1 MATPARS
8 SGLFSGLVLI
18 FVGILLM
25 LHNYGRLELYGF
37 FARWWPLI
45 IIFWG
50 AVKLY
55 ERTAGRRFGGSDGR
69 VTGNEAGLVL
79 GVVALVAIVALA
91 ERGKEKLGVT
101 IDPGESFSYDIDVAP
116 KKITSNARVMVR
128 NGHGDISVRGSESGE
143 IRVTAKKTVHA
154 WSETDAARIAEP
166 VNVTIEQN
174 GDGYEV
180 RPSGY
185 DVSNSRIGVDLE
197 VAIPKKSFL
206 SVKTDQG
213 DVTVSGI
220 SSDVVITDMKGDVD
234 VRGTAG
240 DVNVETRKGDVKIS
254 GTKGDVKVSGKG
266 GEIEVNDTAG
276 SLTVEGDF
284 YGPVRA
290 DKAVK
295 GVRMV
300 SAKTDLTLS
309 ALAGHME
316 IGSGNMDIVD
326 APGNLSLRTRDSEIN
341 VENPGG
347 KVNIDNRNASIGVRF
362 SSAPK
367 EDVQITNSSS
377 EITLTLPG
385 NASFEIVA
393 DCRNCEI
400 SSEFPGLGASKT
412 ESGDS
417 HLAGKYGSGKGPKI
431 SLKTSYGNI
440 SLRRTSV
447 SLPAPPTPPVPP
459 MPPLPAM
466 PSIPPKEI
474 PPSTVQ

>member
-18 FVGILLM
+18 SVGLLVL
-25 LHNYGRLELYGF
+25 LHNYGHLDLHGF
-37 FARWWPLI
+37 FVRWWPLM

-55 ERTAGRRFGGSDGR
+55 ERTAGRRFGGSDSGR
-69 VTGNEAGLVL
+69 VTGSEAGLVV
-79 GVVALVAIVALA
+79 GMVALVAIVALA
-91 ERGKEKLGVT
+91 DRTKQKFGAV
-101 IDPGESFSYDIDVAP
+101 IDPGESFSYDLDVAP
-116 KKITSNARVMVR
+116 KKIPANARVMVR
-128 NGHGDISVRGSESGE
+128 NGRGDISVRGSDSGE
-143 IRVTAKKTVHA
+143 IRVTAKKTVRT
-154 WSETDAARIAEP
+154 WSETEAARIAEP
-166 VNVTIEQN
+166 VKVTIEQN

-185 DVSNSRIGVDLE
+185 DLSNSRIGVDLE
-197 VAIPKKSFL
+197 VVIPKKSVL
-206 SVKTDQG
+206 SIKTEKG
-213 DVTVSGI
+213 DVSVSGI
-220 SSDVVITDMKGDVD
+220 SGDVGITDMGGDVD

-240 DVNVETRKGDVKIS
+240 DVNVEMRKGDTKVS

-266 GEIEVNDTAG
+266 GEIEVNDTTG
-276 SLTVEGDF
+276 SLTVEGEF

-290 DKAVK
+290 DKAGK

-300 SAKTDLTLS
+300 SSKTDLTLS

-316 IGSGNMDIVD
+316 VGSGNMDLVD
-326 APGNLSLRTRDSEIN
+326 AQGNLSLRTRDSEIN

-377 EITLTLPG
+377 EIALTVPG
-385 NASFEIVA
+385 SASFEIVA

-400 SSEFPGLGASKT
+400 SSELPGLAATKT
-412 ESGDS
+412 GSGDS

-431 SLKTSYGNI
+431 TLKTSYGNI

-447 SLPAPPTPPVPP
+447 SLPAPPAPPAPP
-459 MPPLPAM
+459 MPPKV
-466 PSIPPKEI
+466 IPPPTE
-474 PPSTVQ
+474 Q

>member
-1 MATPARS
+1 MPTTTRS

-18 FVGILLM
+18 SVGVLLL
-25 LHNYGRLELYGF
+25 LHNYGHLEIGEF
-37 FARWWPLI
+37 FKRWWPLM

-50 AVKLY
+50 AIKLY
-55 ERTAGRRFGGSDGR
+55 ERTAGRRFGGGDGGR
-69 VTGNEAGLVL
+69 ASGSEAGLVL
-79 GVVALVAIVALA
+79 AMVALVAIVALA
-91 ERGKEKLGVT
+91 TRIKDHFGPVMDT
-101 IDPGESFSYDIDVAP
+101 SESFSYDIDVAP
-116 KKITSNARVMVR
+116 KKVAANARVMVR
-128 NGHGDISVRGSESGE
+128 NGRGDIIVRGSDSGE
-143 IRVTAKKTVHA
+143 IRVTAKKTVKS

-180 RPSGY
+180 HPTGFDLS
-185 DVSNSRIGVDLE
+185 SSKIGVDLE
-197 VAIPKKSFL
+197 VAIPRKSAL
-206 SVKTDQG
+206 SVKTDKG
-213 DVTVSGI
+213 NVNISGI
-220 SSDVVITDMKGDVD
+220 SGDVVVTDMIGDVD

-240 DVNVETRKGDVKIS
+240 DVNVEMRKGDAKVS
-254 GTKGDVKVSGKG
+254 GTKGDVKISGKG

-284 YGPVRA
+284 YGPIRA

-300 SAKTDLTLS
+300 SSKTDLTLS
-309 ALAGHME
+309 ALAGHFE
-316 IGSGNMDIVD
+316 AGSGNMDIVD

-347 KVNIDNRNASIGVRF
+347 KVGIDNRNAAVGVRF

-377 EITLTLPG
+377 EIALTVPG
-385 NASFEIVA
+385 GASFEIAA

-417 HLAGKYGSGKGPKI
+417 HLTGKYGNGKGPKI
-431 SLKTSYGNI
+431 TLKTSYGNI

-447 SLPAPPTPPVPP
+447 ALPAPPAPAAPPAPP
-459 MPPLPAM
+459 APR
-466 PSIPPKEI
+466 EI
-474 PPSTVQ
+474 PPSREQ

>member
-18 FVGILLM
+18 SVGVLVL
-25 LHNYGRLELYGF
+25 LHNYGHLDLHGF
-37 FARWWPLI
+37 FVRWWPLM

-55 ERTAGRRFGGSDGR
+55 ERTAGRRFGGSDGGR
-69 VTGNEAGLVL
+69 VTGNEAGLVV
-79 GVVALVAIVALA
+79 GMVALVAIVALA
-91 ERGKEKLGVT
+91 DRTKQKFGAVLE
-101 IDPGESFSYDIDVAP
+101 PGESFSYDLDVAP
-116 KKITSNARVMVR
+116 KKIPANARVMVR
-128 NGHGDISVRGSESGE
+128 NGHGDITVRGSDSGE

-154 WSETDAARIAEP
+154 WSETDAAHIAEP
-166 VNVTIEQN
+166 IKVTIEQN

-185 DVSNSRIGVDLE
+185 DLSSSRIGVDLE
-197 VAIPKKSFL
+197 VAIPKKSVL

-220 SSDVVITDMKGDVD
+220 SGDVGITDMKGDVD
-234 VRGTAG
+234 VRGTTG
-240 DVNVETRKGDVKIS
+240 DVNVEMRKGDAKVSSTKGDVKI
-254 GTKGDVKVSGKG
+254 SGKG

-290 DKAVK
+290 EKAVK

-300 SAKTDLTLS
+300 SPKTDLTLS

-316 IGSGNMDIVD
+316 TGSGNMDIVD

-377 EITLTLPG
+377 EIALTVPG
-385 NASFEIVA
+385 SASFEIVA

-400 SSEFPGLGASKT
+400 SSEFPGLTATKT
-412 ESGDS
+412 GSGDS
-417 HLAGKYGSGKGPKI
+417 HLAGKFGTGKGPKI
-431 SLKTSYGNI
+431 TMKTSYGNI
-440 SLRRTSV
+440 SLHRTSV
-447 SLPAPPTPPVPP
+447 ALPAPPSPPAPP
-459 MPPLPAM
+459 QPPRVIPLPT
-466 PSIPPKEI
+466 E
-474 PPSTVQ
+474 Q

>member
-18 FVGILLM
+18 SVGILVL
-25 LHNYGRLELYGF
+25 LHNYGHLDLHGF
-37 FARWWPLI
+37 FRRWWPLM

-55 ERTAGRRFGGSDGR
+55 ERTAGRRFGGSDAGG
-69 VTGNEAGLVL
+69 VTGTEVLLVVGMLALL
-79 GVVALVAIVALA
+79 GIVVGADYT
-91 ERGKEKLGVT
+91 KQKLGGIAEVG
-101 IDPGESFSYDIDVAP
+101 DSFSYDIDVAP
-116 KKITSNARVMVR
+116 KKIPANSRVVVR
-128 NGHGDISVRGSESGE
+128 SGHGDITVRAGESGE
-143 IRVTAKKTVHA
+143 IRVTAKKTVRS
-154 WSETDAARIAEP
+154 WSEKEAERIAEP
-166 VNVTIEQN
+166 VNVTVEQN
-174 GDGYEV
+174 GDGYEIH
-180 RPSGY
+180 PTGF
-185 DVSNSRIGVDLE
+185 DLSNSKIGVDLE
-197 VAIPKKSFL
+197 VAIPKKSVL
-206 SVKTDQG
+206 SVKTDKG

-220 SSDVVITDMKGDVD
+220 SGDVGITDMTGDVD

-240 DVNVETRKGDVKIS
+240 DVNVEMHKGDAKVS
-254 GTKGDVKVSGKG
+254 GTKGDVKISGKG

-276 SLTVEGDF
+276 SVTVEGDF

-300 SAKTDLTLS
+300 SSKTDLTLS

-316 IGSGNMDIVD
+316 VGSGNMDIVD

-347 KVNIDNRNASIGVRF
+347 KVSIDNRNASIGVRF

-377 EITLTLPG
+377 EIALTVPG
-385 NASFEIVA
+385 GASFEIVA

-400 SSEFPGLGASKT
+400 SSEFPGLTATKT

-417 HLAGKYGSGKGPKI
+417 HLAGKFGSGKGPKI
-431 SLKTSYGNI
+431 TLKTSYGNI
-440 SLRRTSV
+440 SLRRTS
-447 SLPAPPTPPVPP
+447 LAIPAPPAPPAPP
-459 MPPLPAM
+459 QAPRV
-466 PSIPPKEI
+466 IPPTTE
-474 PPSTVQ
+474 Q

>member
-18 FVGILLM
+18 SVGVLLL
-25 LHNYGRLELYGF
+25 LHYHGRLDLHDF
-37 FARWWPLI
+37 FVRWWPLM

-55 ERTAGRRFGGSDGR
+55 ERTAGRRFGGSDGGR
-69 VTGNEAGLVL
+69 ITGNEVGLVV
-79 GVVALVAIVALA
+79 GVVALVAVVALI
-91 ERGKEKLGVT
+91 GHVGDGFGP

-116 KKITSNARVMVR
+116 KKIPANARVLVR
-128 NGHGDISVRGSESGE
+128 NGRGDITVRGSDSGE
-143 IRVTAKKTVHA
+143 IHVTAKKTVRA

-166 VNVTIEQN
+166 INVTIEQN
-174 GDGYEV
+174 GDAYEV
-180 RPSGY
+180 RPSGF
-185 DVSNSRIGVDLE
+185 DLSNSRIGVDLE
-197 VAIPKKSFL
+197 VAIPRKSVL
-206 SVKTDQG
+206 AVKTDQG

-220 SSDVVITDMKGDVD
+220 SADVGITDMKGDVD

-240 DVNVETRKGDVKIS
+240 DVNVEMRKGDAKVS
-254 GTKGDVKVSGKG
+254 STRGDVKVSGKG
-266 GEIEVNDTAG
+266 GEIEVNDTTG

-300 SAKTDLTLS
+300 SVKTDLTLS

-316 IGSGNMDIVD
+316 AGSGNMDIVD
-326 APGNLSLRTRDSEIN
+326 APGNLSLRTRDAEVN

-347 KVNIDNRNASIGVRF
+347 KVNIDNRNASVGVRF

-377 EITLTLPG
+377 EIALTVPG
-385 NASFEIVA
+385 SASFEIVA

-400 SSEFPGLGASKT
+400 SSEFPGLSASKT
-412 ESGDS
+412 GSGDS
-417 HLAGKYGSGKGPKI
+417 HLAGRYGGGKGPKI
-431 SLKTSYGNI
+431 TLKTSYGNI

-447 SLPAPPTPPVPP
+447 SLPAPPTPPAPP
-459 MPPLPAM
+459 
-466 PSIPPKEI
+466 IPPKEI
-474 PPSTVQ
+474 PPAREQ

>member
-1 MATPARS
+1 MPTPARS

-18 FVGILLM
+18 SVGVLLL
-25 LHNYGRLELYGF
+25 LHNYGNLEIGEF
-37 FARWWPLI
+37 FKRWWPLM

-50 AVKLY
+50 AIKLY
-55 ERTAGRRFGGSDGR
+55 ERTAGRRFGGSDGGR
-69 VTGNEAGLVL
+69 ATGSEAGLVL
-79 GVVALVAIVALA
+79 AMVALVAIVALVS
-91 ERGKEKLGVT
+91 R
-101 IDPGESFSYDIDVAP
+101 IPGHFGPVIAPGDSYSYDIDVAP
-116 KKITSNARVMVR
+116 KKIPVNARVMVR
-128 NGHGDISVRGSESGE
+128 NGRGDIVVRGSDNGE
-143 IRVTAKKTVHA
+143 IRVTAKKTVKS
-154 WSETDAARIAEP
+154 WSETEAARVAEP
-166 VNVTIEQN
+166 VKVTIEQN

-180 RPSGY
+180 HPAGFDLS
-185 DVSNSRIGVDLE
+185 SSKIGVDLE
-197 VAIPKKSFL
+197 VAIPKKSVL
-206 SVKTDQG
+206 SVKTDKG

-220 SSDVVITDMKGDVD
+220 SGDVVITDMTGDVD

-240 DVNVETRKGDVKIS
+240 DVNVEMRKGDAKVS
-254 GTKGDVKVSGKG
+254 GTKGDVKISGKG

-300 SAKTDLTLS
+300 SSKTDLTLS
-309 ALAGHME
+309 ALAGHFE
-316 IGSGNMDIVD
+316 AGSGNMDIVD

-347 KVNIDNRNASIGVRF
+347 KVSIDNRNASVGVRF

-377 EITLTLPG
+377 EIALTVPG
-385 NASFEIVA
+385 GASFDITA

-400 SSEFPGLGASKT
+400 SSEFSGLGASKT

-431 SLKTSYGNI
+431 TLKTSYGNI

-447 SLPAPPTPPVPP
+447 AIPAPPAPAGPPAPP
-459 MPPLPAM
+459 APR
-466 PSIPPKEI
+466 EI
-474 PPSTVQ
+474 PPSREQ

>member
-18 FVGILLM
+18 SVGILVL
-25 LHNYGRLELYGF
+25 LHNYGHLDLHGF
-37 FARWWPLI
+37 FRRWWPLM

-55 ERTAGRRFGGSDGR
+55 ERTAGRRFGGSDGGG
-69 VTGNEAGLVL
+69 VTGTEVL
-79 GVVALVAIVALA
+79 LVAGMLALLGIVV
-91 ERGKEKLGVT
+91 GVDYTKQKLGGIAEVG
-101 IDPGESFSYDIDVAP
+101 DSFSYDIDVAP
-116 KKITSNARVMVR
+116 KKIPANARVMVR
-128 NGHGDISVRGSESGE
+128 SGHGDITVRAGETGE
-143 IRVTAKKTVHA
+143 IRVTAKKTVRS
-154 WSETDAARIAEP
+154 WSEKEAERIAEP

-180 RPSGY
+180 HPTGFDLS
-185 DVSNSRIGVDLE
+185 SSKIGVDLE
-197 VAIPKKSFL
+197 VAIPKKSVL
-206 SVKTDQG
+206 SVKTDKG

-220 SSDVVITDMKGDVD
+220 SGDVGITDMTGDVD
-234 VRGTAG
+234 VRGTTG
-240 DVNVETRKGDVKIS
+240 DVNVEMRKGDAKVS
-254 GTKGDVKVSGKG
+254 GTKGDVKISGKG

-300 SAKTDLTLS
+300 SSKTDLTLS

-316 IGSGNMDIVD
+316 TGSGNMDIVD
-326 APGNLSLRTRDSEIN
+326 APGNLSLRTRDAEIN

-347 KVNIDNRNASIGVRF
+347 KVIIDNRNASIGVRF

-377 EITLTLPG
+377 EIALTVPG
-385 NASFEIVA
+385 SASFEVVA

-400 SSEFPGLGASKT
+400 SSEFPGLTATKT

-431 SLKTSYGNI
+431 TLKTSYGNI
-440 SLRRTSV
+440 SLRRTS
-447 SLPAPPTPPVPP
+447 LAIPAPPAPPAPP
-459 MPPLPAM
+459 M
-466 PSIPPKEI
+466 PPKEI
-474 PPSTVQ
+474 PPATEQ

>member
-8 SGLFSGLVLI
+8 SGLFSGLLLI
-18 FVGILLM
+18 FVGILLL
-25 LHNYGRLELYGF
+25 LHNYGRLELYEF
-37 FARWWPLI
+37 FARWWPLLI
-45 IIFWG
+45 ILWG

-55 ERTAGRRFGGSDGR
+55 ERTAGFRSGGSAGGR
-69 VTGNEAGLVL
+69 VTGNEAGLVVA
-79 GVVALVAIVALA
+79 VVALVAIVTFAG
-91 ERGKEKLGVT
+91 RTKQR
-101 IDPGESFSYDIDVAP
+101 IDDVIEPGESFSYDLDVAP
-116 KKITSNARVMVR
+116 KKIPANSRVMVR
-128 NGHGDISVRGSESGE
+128 NGRGDITVRGSDNGE
-143 IRVTAKKTVHA
+143 IRVTATKTVKS
-154 WSETDAARIAEP
+154 WSERDADRLAEP
-166 VNVTIEQN
+166 IHVSIEQN

-180 RPSGY
+180 HPSGF
-185 DVSNSRIGVDLE
+185 DLSSSRIGVNLE
-197 VAIPKKSFL
+197 AAIPKKSAL
-206 SVKTDQG
+206 LIKTDKG
-213 DVTVSGI
+213 DVSVSGI
-220 SSDVVITDMKGDVD
+220 SGDVGVTDMLGNVD

-240 DVNVETRKGDVKIS
+240 DVNVETRKGDVRVS
-254 GTKGDVKVSGKG
+254 STKGDVKVSGKG

-290 DKAVK
+290 DKAGK

-316 IGSGNMDIVD
+316 VGSGNMDIVD
-326 APGNLSLRTRDSEIN
+326 APGNLTLRTRDSEIN

-347 KVNIDNRNASIGVRF
+347 KVNIDNRNASIAVRY

-367 EDVQITNSSS
+367 EDVQITNSSG
-377 EITLTLPG
+377 EIALTVPG
-385 NASFEIVA
+385 SAGFEIAA

-431 SLKTSYGNI
+431 TLKTSYANI

-447 SLPAPPTPPVPP
+447 SIPAPPVPP
-459 MPPLPAM
+459 MPPM
-466 PSIPPKEI
+466 PPVSPKEI
-474 PPSTVQ
+474 PPSREQ

>member
-1 MATPARS
+1 
-8 SGLFSGLVLI
+8 LLV
-18 FVGILLM
+18 VGMLALL
-25 LHNYGRLELYGF
+25 G
-37 FARWWPLI
+37 I
-45 IIFWG
+45 
-50 AVKLY
+50 V
-55 ERTAGRRFGGSDGR
+55 
-69 VTGNEAGLVL
+69 V
-79 GVVALVAIVALA
+79 GVDYT
-91 ERGKEKLGVT
+91 KQKLGGIAEVG
-101 IDPGESFSYDIDVAP
+101 DSFSYDIDVAP
-116 KKITSNARVMVR
+116 KKIPANARVMVR
-128 NGHGDISVRGSESGE
+128 SGHGDITVRGSDSGE
-143 IRVTAKKTVHA
+143 IRVTAKKTVRS
-154 WSETDAARIAEP
+154 WSETEAERIAEP

-180 RPSGY
+180 HPTGFDLS
-185 DVSNSRIGVDLE
+185 SSKIGVDLE
-197 VAIPKKSFL
+197 VAIPKKSVL
-206 SVKTDQG
+206 SVKTDKG

-220 SSDVVITDMKGDVD
+220 SGDVGITDMTGDVD

-240 DVNVETRKGDVKIS
+240 DVNVEMRKGDVKVS
-254 GTKGDVKVSGKG
+254 ATKGDVKISGKG

-300 SAKTDLTLS
+300 SSKTDLTLS

-316 IGSGNMDIVD
+316 AGSGNMDIVD

-347 KVNIDNRNASIGVRF
+347 KVNIDNRNASVGVRF

-377 EITLTLPG
+377 EIALTVPG
-385 NASFEIVA
+385 TASFEIVA

-431 SLKTSYGNI
+431 TLKTSYGNI
-440 SLRRTSV
+440 SLRRTS
-447 SLPAPPTPPVPP
+447 LAIPAPPAPPAPP
-459 MPPLPAM
+459 M
-466 PSIPPKEI
+466 PPKEI
-474 PPSTVQ
+474 PLATEQ

>member
-1 MATPARS
+1 MPTPARS

-18 FVGILLM
+18 SVGVLLL
-25 LHNYGRLELYGF
+25 LHNYGNLEIGEF
-37 FARWWPLI
+37 FKRWWPLM

-50 AVKLY
+50 AIKLY
-55 ERTAGRRFGGSDGR
+55 ERTAGRRFGGSDGGR
-69 VTGNEAGLVL
+69 ATGSEAGLVL
-79 GVVALVAIVALA
+79 AMVALVAIVALVS
-91 ERGKEKLGVT
+91 R
-101 IDPGESFSYDIDVAP
+101 IPGHFGPAPGDSYSYDIDVAP
-116 KKITSNARVMVR
+116 KKIPVNARVMVR
-128 NGHGDISVRGSESGE
+128 NGRGDIVVRGSDNGE
-143 IRVTAKKTVHA
+143 IRVTAKKTVKS
-154 WSETDAARIAEP
+154 WSETEAARVAEP
-166 VNVTIEQN
+166 VKVTIEQN

-180 RPSGY
+180 HPAGFDLS
-185 DVSNSRIGVDLE
+185 SSKIGVDLE
-197 VAIPKKSFL
+197 VAIPKKSML
-206 SVKTDQG
+206 SVKTDKG

-220 SSDVVITDMKGDVD
+220 SGDVVITDMTGDVD
-234 VRGTAG
+234 VRGTTG
-240 DVNVETRKGDVKIS
+240 DVNVEMRKGDAKVS
-254 GTKGDVKVSGKG
+254 GTKGDVKISGKG

-284 YGPVRA
+284 YGPIRA

-300 SAKTDLTLS
+300 SSKTDLTLS
-309 ALAGHME
+309 ALAGHFE
-316 IGSGNMDIVD
+316 ASSGNMDIVD

-347 KVNIDNRNASIGVRF
+347 KVSIDNRNASVGVRF

-377 EITLTLPG
+377 EIALTVPG
-385 NASFEIVA
+385 GASFDITA

-400 SSEFPGLGASKT
+400 SSEFSGLGASKT

-431 SLKTSYGNI
+431 TLKTSYGNI

-447 SLPAPPTPPVPP
+447 AIPAPPAPAGPPAPP
-459 MPPLPAM
+459 APR
-466 PSIPPKEI
+466 EI
-474 PPSTVQ
+474 PPSREQ